1 MLEAVGASDGE
12 TEADEVDDPVG
23 ENDRGF
29 VADHV
34 RDARVTECDLVGK
47 ADCVTVADPA
57 VREVVRVTVNDA
69 EREDDS
75 GRVGVFVSLGESES
89 DGV

>member
-1 MLEAVGASDGE
+1 MDQYVKELPAERREMIS
-12 TEADEVDDPVG
+12 
-23 ENDRGF
+23 
-29 VADHV
+29 
-34 RDARVTECDLVGK
+34 
-47 ADCVTVADPA
+47 A